1 MRAGLGAPSAF
12 LTAGWADDTI
22 PAMFRKRNRQAA
34 PPEAQEV
41 PQAPAPSG
49 TYEAYEL
56 TTFDGRGRPT
66 VIVYTRD
73 AEGRT
78 VKTTKR
84 VRKA

>member
-1 MRAGLGAPSAF
+1 MRSGRGRRRPF

-41 PQAPAPSG
+41 RQAPAPSG

-56 TTFDGRGRPT
+56 TTFDGKGHPT

-78 VKTTKR
+78 IKTTKR
-84 VRKA
+84 VKKA